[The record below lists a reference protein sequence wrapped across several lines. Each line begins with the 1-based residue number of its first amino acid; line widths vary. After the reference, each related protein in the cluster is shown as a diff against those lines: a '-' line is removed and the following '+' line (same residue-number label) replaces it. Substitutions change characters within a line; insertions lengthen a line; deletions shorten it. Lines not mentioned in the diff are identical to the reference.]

1 MELSGLMDSQFESAY
16 KGIMSQQPMQDK
28 RGTPSARFDEV
39 FKRHAVALI
48 EQEGRKVT
56 EVARELGVSTFSLN
70 TWKKVYGQATGV
82 GSAAP
87 ATAAELAAENAR
99 LRADTARLRQR
110 EEVLKKTLGILSEVP
125 PSGTTGSR
133 I

>member
-1 MELSGLMDSQFESAY
+1 MKDN
-16 KGIMSQQPMQDK
+16 

-48 EQEGRKVT
+48 EEGGRKVT

-70 TWKKVYGQATGV
+70 TWKNKYGRATGV
-82 GSAAP
+82 APAAP
-87 ATAAELAAENAR
+87 ASAAELAAENAR
-99 LRADTARLRQR
+99 LRAENARLRQR

-125 PSGTTGSR
+125 PSGTLGSGR
-133 I
+133 